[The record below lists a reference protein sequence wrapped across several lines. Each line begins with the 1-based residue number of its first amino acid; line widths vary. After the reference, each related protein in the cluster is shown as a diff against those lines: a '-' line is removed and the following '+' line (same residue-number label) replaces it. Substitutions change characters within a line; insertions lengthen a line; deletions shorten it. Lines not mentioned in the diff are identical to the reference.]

1 MKYQI
6 SFLILIIFCITST
19 LNTACDDAG
28 MTTSELCTAN
38 TTCEWKE
45 NTTAGTCGDTTK
57 NAAGADCV
65 GSEQN
70 ACTGNCLWD
79 TSGQTAACAAGTK
92 TSSDTA
98 CTANTIT
105 TKAACDGKCTWSEV
119 FYCTEK
125 TASPTTTT
133 TTDPAKESG
142 FGLKNSILI
151 ALGFFLF

>member
-6 SFLILIIFCITST
+6 SCLIVIIFCITYT

-28 MTTSELCTAN
+28 MTSSALCTAN

-45 NTTAGTCGDTTK
+45 NTTAGGTCGDTTT
-57 NAAGADCV
+57 NSTGGD
-65 GSEQN
+65 
-70 ACTGNCLWD
+70 CTGAKKEGDCDGNCVWD
-79 TSGQTAACAAGTK
+79 TSGASPACVAGTK

-98 CTANTIT
+98 CTASSIT
-105 TKAACDGKCTWSEV
+105 TKAACNGKCTWTGV
-119 FYCTEK
+119 YYCTEK
-125 TASPTTTT
+125 TVSPTN
-133 TTDPAKESG
+133 DPAQGSG

>member
-6 SFLILIIFCITST
+6 SCLIVIIFCITST

-28 MTTSELCTAN
+28 MTTSALCTAN

-57 NAAGADCV
+57 NAAGANCV
-65 GSEQN
+65 GSIEG

-79 TSGQTAACAAGTK
+79 TSASPSAACADGTK
-92 TSSDTA
+92 TSSGGA
-98 CTANTIT
+98 CTDAE
-105 TKAACDGKCTWSEV
+105 TKSACNGKCTWTGV
-119 FYCTEK
+119 YYCTEK
-125 TASPTTTT
+125 TASPTTT
-133 TTDPAKESG
+133 DPAQGSG
-142 FGLKNSILI
+142 FGLKNSIMI